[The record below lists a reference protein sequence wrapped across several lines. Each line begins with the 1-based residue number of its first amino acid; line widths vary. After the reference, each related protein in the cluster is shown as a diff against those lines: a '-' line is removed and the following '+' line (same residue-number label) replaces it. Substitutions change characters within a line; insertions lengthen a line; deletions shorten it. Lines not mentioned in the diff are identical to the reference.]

1 MVKKITAVIIA
12 ALTSAAFI
20 ACSASCEYSSD
31 FFAMDTYMSVKTYG
45 TDATGAAEDEARRLE
60 ALFSVT
66 DAESEIGKLNA
77 NGRVDASDETVE
89 LIEKALEISGITDGA
104 LDITVYPAVRAWG
117 FTTGEYSVPSPEK
130 IEELRDLIG
139 FTNVKTD
146 GNTVSVPDGYMVDLG
161 AVAKGYLGDRV
172 RDILKN
178 EGVTS
183 AIADLG
189 GSIVTVGGKPDG
201 SPWRVA
207 IRDPN
212 GDGSFGVIEVR
223 DKCVVTSGGYERYFT
238 DEDGVKR
245 WHIIDPAT
253 AEPADAGL
261 LSATVIGEDGALCDG
276 LSTAL
281 FVMGAEKAEATW
293 RKEGGFEM
301 ILVTITGDVLVT
313 DGIKDSFSLSEGSPY
328 ELKVIG

>member
-1 MVKKITAVIIA
+1 MIKKIAI
-12 ALTSAAFI
+12 LSAAVFTALALY
-20 ACSASCEYSSD
+20 ACAPGEHTSD

-45 TDATGAAEDEARRLE
+45 VDAAETVKGEAERLE
-60 ALFSVT
+60 SLFSVT
-66 DAESEIGKLNA
+66 DDVSEIGILNA
-77 NGRVDASDETVE
+77 NGRVEASDETIE
-89 LIEKALEISGITDGA
+89 LIERALYISGMTDGA

-117 FTTGEYSVPSPEK
+117 FTTGEYAVPSPEK
-130 IEELRDLIG
+130 IEELRSLIDC
-139 FTNVKTD
+139 TKVTVD

-178 EGVTS
+178 AGITS

-212 GDGSFGVIEVR
+212 GDGSVGVIEVK

-238 DEDGVKR
+238 DENGVKR

-261 LSATVIGEDGALCDG
+261 LSATVVGEDGVLCDG

-281 FVMGAEKAEATW
+281 FVMGAEKAEAMW

-301 ILVTITGDVLVT
+301 ILVTKTGDVLVT
-313 DGIKDSFSLSEGSPY
+313 DGIIDSFSLSEGSPY

>member
-1 MVKKITAVIIA
+1 MFKKFFI
-12 ALTSAAFI
+12 LSAAVFAVLALS
-20 ACSASCEYSSD
+20 ACASGEFSSD
-31 FFAMDTYMSVKTYG
+31 FFAMDTYMSVKTYEV
-45 TDATGAAEDEARRLE
+45 DAGDAVKNEAERLE
-60 ALFSVT
+60 SLFSVT
-66 DAESEIGKLNA
+66 DEKSEIGTLNA
-77 NGRVDASDETVE
+77 NGRVEASEETVD
-89 LIEKALEISGITDGA
+89 LIERAIGISGMTDGA

-117 FTTGEYSVPSPEK
+117 FTTGEYAVPSPEK
-130 IEELRDLIG
+130 IEEARSLTD
-139 FTNVKTD
+139 FTKVTVE
-146 GNTVSVPDGYMVDLG
+146 GNTVSVPDGFAVDLG

-172 RDILKN
+172 SHILKN
-178 EGVTS
+178 AGITS

-212 GDGSFGVIEVR
+212 GEGSVGVIEVK

-253 AEPADAGL
+253 AEPADSGL
-261 LSATVIGEDGALCDG
+261 LSATVIGGDGVLCDG
-276 LSTAL
+276 LSTAI
-281 FVMGAEKAEATW
+281 FVMGAEKAEALW
-293 RKEGGFEM
+293 RREGGFEM
-301 ILVTITGDVLVT
+301 ILVTETGDVLVT
-313 DGIKDSFSLSEGSPY
+313 DGIKESFFLSEGSAY

>member
-1 MVKKITAVIIA
+1 MIKKIAI
-12 ALTSAAFI
+12 LSAAVFAVLALS
-20 ACSASCEYSSD
+20 ACSPGEHTSD

-45 TDATGAAEDEARRLE
+45 TDAAATVKGEAERLE
-60 ALFSVT
+60 SLFSVT
-66 DAESEIGKLNA
+66 DDVSEIGILNA
-77 NGRVDASDETVE
+77 NGRIEASDETVE
-89 LIEKALEISGITDGA
+89 LIERALYISGMTDGA

-117 FTTGEYSVPSPEK
+117 FTTGEYAVPSPEK
-130 IEELRDLIG
+130 IEELRPLIDC
-139 FTNVKTD
+139 TKVTVD
-146 GNTVSVPDGYMVDLG
+146 GNTVSVPDEYMVDLG

-178 EGVTS
+178 AGVTS

-212 GDGSFGVIEVR
+212 GDGSFGVIEVK

-238 DEDGVKR
+238 DENGVKR

-261 LSATVIGEDGALCDG
+261 LSATVIGEDGVLCDG

-281 FVMGAEKAEATW
+281 FVMGAEKAEAMW

-301 ILVTITGDVLVT
+301 ILVTKTGDVLVT
-313 DGIKDSFSLSEGSPY
+313 DGIIDSFSLSEGSAY

>member
-1 MVKKITAVIIA
+1 MIKKIAIF
-12 ALTSAAFI
+12 SAAVFTVLALY
-20 ACSASCEYSSD
+20 ACASSEHTSD

-45 TDATGAAEDEARRLE
+45 TDAAATVKGEAERLE
-60 ALFSVT
+60 SLFSVT
-66 DAESEIGKLNA
+66 DDVSEIGILNA
-77 NGRVDASDETVE
+77 NGRIEASDETIE
-89 LIEKALEISGITDGA
+89 LIERALEISRMTDGA

-117 FTTGEYSVPSPEK
+117 FTTGEYAVPSPEK
-130 IEELRDLIG
+130 IEELRSLIDC
-139 FTNVKTD
+139 TKVTVD

-178 EGVTS
+178 AGVTS

-212 GDGSFGVIEVR
+212 GDGSVGVIEVK

-238 DEDGVKR
+238 DENGVKR

-261 LSATVIGEDGALCDG
+261 LSATVIGEDGVLCDG

-281 FVMGAEKAEATW
+281 FVMGAEKAEAMW

-301 ILVTITGDVLVT
+301 ILVTKTGDVLVT
-313 DGIKDSFSLSEGSPY
+313 DGINDSFSLSEGSPY

>member
-1 MVKKITAVIIA
+1 MFKKFFI
-12 ALTSAAFI
+12 LSAAVFAVLALS
-20 ACSASCEYSSD
+20 ACASGEFSSD
-31 FFAMDTYMSVKTYG
+31 FFAMDTYMSVKTYEV
-45 TDATGAAEDEARRLE
+45 DAGDAVKNEAERLE
-60 ALFSVT
+60 SLFSVT
-66 DAESEIGKLNA
+66 DEKSEIGTLNA
-77 NGRVDASDETVE
+77 NGRVEASEETVD
-89 LIEKALEISGITDGA
+89 LIERAIGISGMTDGA

-117 FTTGEYSVPSPEK
+117 FTTGEYAVPSPEK
-130 IEELRDLIG
+130 IEEARSLTD
-139 FTNVKTD
+139 FTKVTVE
-146 GNTVSVPDGYMVDLG
+146 GNTVSVPDGFAVDLG

-172 RDILKN
+172 SQILKN
-178 EGVTS
+178 AGITS

-212 GDGSFGVIEVR
+212 GEGSVGVIEVK

-253 AEPADAGL
+253 AEPADSGL
-261 LSATVIGEDGALCDG
+261 LSATVIGGGCVLCDG
-276 LSTAL
+276 LSTAI
-281 FVMGAEKAEATW
+281 FVMGAEKAEALW
-293 RKEGGFEM
+293 RREEGFEM
-301 ILVTITGDVLVT
+301 ILVTETGDILVT
-313 DGIKDSFSLSEGSPY
+313 DGIKESFFLSEGSAY

>member
-1 MVKKITAVIIA
+1 MFKKFFI
-12 ALTSAAFI
+12 LSAAVFAVLALS
-20 ACSASCEYSSD
+20 ACASGEFSSD
-31 FFAMDTYMSVKTYG
+31 FFAMDTYMSVKTYEV
-45 TDATGAAEDEARRLE
+45 DAGDAVKNEAERLE
-60 ALFSVT
+60 SLFSVT
-66 DAESEIGKLNA
+66 DEKSEIGTLNA
-77 NGRVDASDETVE
+77 NGRVEASDETVE
-89 LIEKALEISGITDGA
+89 LIERALEISGMTDGT

-117 FTTGEYSVPSPEK
+117 FTTGEYAVPSPEK
-130 IEELRDLIG
+130 IEELRSLIDC
-139 FTNVKTD
+139 TKVTVD

-201 SPWRVA
+201 APWRVA

-212 GDGSFGVIEVR
+212 GDGSFGVIEVK

-238 DEDGVKR
+238 DENGVKR

-261 LSATVIGEDGALCDG
+261 LSATVIGEDGVLCDG

-281 FVMGAEKAEATW
+281 FVMGAEKAEAMW

-301 ILVTITGDVLVT
+301 ILVTKTGDVLVT
-313 DGIKDSFSLSEGSPY
+313 DGIIDSFSLSEGSAY